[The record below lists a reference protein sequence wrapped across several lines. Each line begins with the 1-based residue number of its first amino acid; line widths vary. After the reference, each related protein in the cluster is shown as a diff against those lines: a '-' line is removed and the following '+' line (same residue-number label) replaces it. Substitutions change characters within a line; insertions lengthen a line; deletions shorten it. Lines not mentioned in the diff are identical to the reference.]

1 MVAINSDRQSRG
13 RNAVTSLFGAFLSL
27 WFLNAA
33 YTSPAAFVIRAFLFL
48 SGSAV
53 MSSSVH
59 RSVRHKLTPQDFWE
73 GISEVLA
80 EDVAATGTLL
90 LKSADRATAP
100 LDAIV
105 YKHLPAPI
113 QRSLPPASV
122 DDTDWFENVRF
133 WIDSKFIFGRKG
145 TGKSELLYYES
156 CIIKATVPD
165 ASLYVIDPHLD
176 SSSKWF
182 GGNPELI
189 KAHCYKDVHSAA
201 RIFDLVDAE
210 LEDRKI
216 QGDRARP
223 LCKIIA
229 DEWESLINT
238 FANLPARFPEGD
250 PRHAEAEKLAVYAEK
265 LPAILAFIQ
274 DEGEKFNVQATVG
287 AHGGKTKRSGIDSDV
302 LMQMHWIAC
311 DDALTLPNTPLL
323 KAVRTDPKKL
333 ESERYRLTPYAG
345 KHQKFWGTAI
355 LRCVKSRSDIEPCEK
370 AIGVPWINFDDIEI
384 IAIEPEIEPVDE
396 HVAEAPQLSEEEV
409 WLQENREK
417 LFDLHRSGKASFY
430 AATQLLGVSRDSRKG
445 KAIKA
450 FLDQIKAG
458 AIEIPESDSP
468 IGKIEVL
475 SATAPTT
482 ATPTTKIQ

>member
-13 RNAVTSLFGAFLSL
+13 RNAITSMFGAFLSL

-59 RSVRHKLTPQDFWE
+59 RSVRHKLTAQDFWE
-73 GISEVLA
+73 GITEVLA

-156 CIIKATVPD
+156 CVIKSTVPD
-165 ASLYVIDPHLD
+165 ASLYIIDPHLD
-176 SSSKWF
+176 SSSQWF

-189 KAHCYKDVHSAA
+189 QAHCYKDVQSAA

-210 LEDRKI
+210 LEDRKN

-250 PRHAEAEKLAVYAEK
+250 PRHAEALKLSVYAEK

-333 ESERYRLTPYAG
+333 ESDRYRLTPYAG

-355 LRCVKSRSDIEPCEK
+355 LRCVKSRSNIEPCEK
-370 AIGVPWINFDDIEI
+370 AIGVPWIEFDDIEI
-384 IAIEPEIEPVDE
+384 IAIEPDPVDE

-417 LFDLHRSGKASFY
+417 ILELYQSGKTSLEKLAN
-430 AATQLLGVSRDSRKG
+430 ALGITRNSAKGRVLRDFRE
-445 KAIKA
+445 
-450 FLDQIKAG
+450 QIKAG
-458 AIEIPESDSP
+458 AIEIPELDLP
-468 IGKIEVL
+468 IGKIEVFD
-475 SATAPTT
+475 SPATTTTDSPTQ
-482 ATPTTKIQ
+482 KQ

>member
-1 MVAINSDRQSRG
+1 M
-13 RNAVTSLFGAFLSL
+13 TSLFGAALSL

-33 YTSPAAFVIRAFLFL
+33 YTSPAAFALRAFLFL

-59 RSVRHKLTPQDFWE
+59 RSIRHRLTPQDFWD
-73 GISEVLA
+73 GITEVLA

-105 YKHLPAPI
+105 YRHLPAPI

-122 DDTDWFENVRF
+122 NDTHWFENVRF

-165 ASLYVIDPHLD
+165 ATLYIIDPHLD
-176 SSSKWF
+176 GSSNWF

-189 KAHCYKDVHSAA
+189 QAHCYKDVQSAA
-201 RIFDLVDAE
+201 RIFDQVDAE
-210 LEDRKI
+210 LEDRKS
-216 QGDRARP
+216 QGDRTRP

-250 PRHAEAEKLAVYAEK
+250 PRHGEAKKLATYAEK

-274 DEGEKFNVQATVG
+274 DEGEKFNVQATIG
-287 AHGGKTKRSGIDSDV
+287 AHGGKQKRSGIDSDV

-311 DDALTLPNTPLL
+311 DDALMLPNTPLL
-323 KAVRTDPKKL
+323 KAVKSDPKKL
-333 ESERYRLTPYAG
+333 EAERYRLTPYAG

-355 LRCVKSRSDIEPCEK
+355 LRCVKSRSDVEPCEK
-370 AIGVPWINFDDIEI
+370 AIGVPWIDFADTKIV
-384 IAIEPEIEPVDE
+384 AIEPEPAPEPVDT
-396 HVAEAPQLSEEEV
+396 HISEAPQLSEEEA
-409 WLQENREK
+409 WLQENREEI
-417 LFDLHRSGKASFY
+417 LQLYQSGKTSLY
-430 AATQLLGVSRDSRKG
+430 AMAKPLGISRDSRKG
-445 KAIKA
+445 QALKA
-450 FLDQIKAG
+450 FLGQLKAG
-458 AIEIPESDSP
+458 EIDFPEPDTP
-468 IGKIEVL
+468 HGKTEDFP
-475 SATAPTT
+475 ATATTT
-482 ATPTTKIQ
+482 AGATTQIQ